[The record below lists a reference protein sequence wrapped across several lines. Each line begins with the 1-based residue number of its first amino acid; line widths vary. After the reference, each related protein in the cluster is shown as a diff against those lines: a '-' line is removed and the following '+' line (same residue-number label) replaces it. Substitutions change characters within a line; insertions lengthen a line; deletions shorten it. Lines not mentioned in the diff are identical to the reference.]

1 MITALAGGVGAARFL
16 TGLVRLVPEEEL
28 AVIVNTGDNITL
40 HGLYISP
47 DTDIIT
53 YTLAEIVGE
62 KKGWGIRGDTFSCLD
77 ALKKLG
83 EETWFKLGDKD
94 IATHLYRTALLREGI
109 KLSEVTKRIASAF
122 GLKLAVLPM
131 TDNVFETR
139 IKTVEGDF
147 HFEEYLVRR
156 RARDEVLGVNL
167 FGAEKAKPAPG
178 VLDAIANSELI
189 VICPSNP
196 IVSIGT
202 ILEIKGIREGLLK
215 TQARK
220 VAISPIVGGSPI
232 KGPADKLLRGL
243 GHEVSAF
250 GVAELYRD
258 FLDTFVIDT
267 VDSKERA
274 RIEELG
280 VRVKVTN
287 TIMGDLEAKVSLART
302 VLEK

>member
-139 IKTVEGDF
+139 IKTMEGDF

-156 RARDEVLGVNL
+156 RARDEVLGVNF

-280 VRVKVTN
+280 VRVKVAN

>member
-28 AVIVNTGDNITL
+28 TVIVNTGDNITL

-139 IKTVEGDF
+139 IKTMEGDF

-156 RARDEVLGVNL
+156 RARDEVLGVNF

-280 VRVKVTN
+280 VRVKVAN

>member
-28 AVIVNTGDNITL
+28 IVIVNTGDNITL

-53 YTLAEIVGE
+53 YTLAGIVGE

-139 IKTVEGDF
+139 IKTMEGDF
-147 HFEEYLVRR
+147 HFEEYLVQR
-156 RARDEVLGVNL
+156 RARDEVLGVTF

-267 VDSKERA
+267 FDSKERV

-280 VRVKVTN
+280 VRVKVAN

>member
-28 AVIVNTGDNITL
+28 TVIVNTGDNITL

-139 IKTVEGDF
+139 IKTMEGDF

-156 RARDEVLGVNL
+156 RARDEVLGVNF

-280 VRVKVTN
+280 VRVKLTN